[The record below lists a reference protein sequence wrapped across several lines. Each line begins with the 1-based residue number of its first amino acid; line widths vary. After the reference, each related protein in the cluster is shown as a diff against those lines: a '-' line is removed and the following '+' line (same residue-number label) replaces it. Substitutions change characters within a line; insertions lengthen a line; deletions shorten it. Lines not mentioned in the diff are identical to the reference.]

1 VECDLPIASIGATV
15 NDRGWCKTTALRFWG
30 YSALA
35 TEIVCVLRYR
45 RHHGPRTTLNLRA
58 FNLAMFV
65 ELACGIDDATRM
77 FHLQRGNYS
86 RWFRDVIKDK
96 DLATET
102 VALEAASDANA
113 SRAAVADAI
122 KRRYALSG
130 LD

>member
-1 VECDLPIASIGATV
+1 
-15 NDRGWCKTTALRFWG
+15 
-30 YSALA
+30 
-35 TEIVCVLRYR
+35 
-45 RHHGPRTTLNLRA
+45 
-58 FNLAMFV
+58 MFV

>member
-1 VECDLPIASIGATV
+1 MQCDLPIASIGATV

-45 RHHGPRTTLNLRA
+45 PHHGPRTTLNLRA
-58 FNLAMFV
+58 LNLAMF
-65 ELACGIDDATRM
+65 
-77 FHLQRGNYS
+77 
-86 RWFRDVIKDK
+86 
-96 DLATET
+96 
-102 VALEAASDANA
+102 LEAALDANA
-113 SRAAVADAI
+113 SRAAVADAT